1 VKLRGR
7 QPKPMFRWITDV
19 SNVSL
24 TAYNE
29 WRYVERFK
37 EKAEEYGIDIKQVSV
52 LRLRKRNKEVKST
65 N

>member
-1 VKLRGR
+1 
-7 QPKPMFRWITDV
+7 MFWWITDV

-52 LRLRKRNKEVKST
+52 LRLRKRNKEGKSKRALTT